1 MKQSRTCGFTLV
13 EVIVVVSLVAV
24 LLAILAPTLQAA
36 RRYARGTVCRTN
48 LRQLNYANM
57 SYTVDNDGF
66 FVPGAKDLW
75 SQSGGL
81 YRWHGVRERS
91 DLSFDPTRGPLA
103 SYLDSGRVNECP
115 ERIRFVRGGLWEEN
129 FEQGCGGY
137 GYNMTYLGS
146 RLWEGGADPA
156 LPYERTTRTTE
167 VGSPGRTLSFADCAI
182 SRQDGSYLEYSFAEP
197 PFCVV
202 AGRVMTGFYMSPT
215 LHFRHQGRVNIGW
228 ADGHVDA
235 RQMAPMDSVNVYGV
249 ESATMS
255 LGWFDPADN
264 SPFDLK

>member
-1 MKQSRTCGFTLV
+1 MKQSRIVGFTLI
-13 EVIVVVSLVAV
+13 EVILVVSLLAV
-24 LLAILAPTLQAA
+24 LLTILVPTLQVA
-36 RRYARGTVCRTN
+36 RCQVRGTVCRN
-48 LRQLNYANM
+48 HLRQLTCANL

-75 SQSGGL
+75 NQAGL
-81 YRWHGVRERS
+81 YRWHGVRDSR
-91 DLSFDPTRGPLA
+91 DLPFNPIRGPLA
-103 SYLDSGRVNECP
+103 SYLDTGRINECP

-146 RLWEGGADPA
+146 RLWEGIPDPVGQ
-156 LPYERTTRTTE
+156 YERTTRTTE
-167 VGSPGRTLSFADCAI
+167 VASAGRTLMFADCAL
-182 SRQDGSYLEYSFAEP
+182 SRQDGSYIEYSFAEP

-202 AGRVMTGFYMSPT
+202 NGRVMTGFYMSPT
-215 LHFRHQGRVNIGW
+215 LHFRHHARANIGW

-235 RQMAPMDSVNVYGV
+235 QQMAPMDSVNAYGI
-249 ESATMS
+249 ESATMF